1 MHAIESRLK
10 VKSVESGEV
19 MSPVTFDVAI
29 PHKVSSVLT
38 TESVADLQITPGD
51 EFEWAA
57 VYFSLCHI
65 VQTRPRFA
73 PVLQLK
79 CIF

>member
-1 MHAIESRLK
+1 
-10 VKSVESGEV
+10 
-19 MSPVTFDVAI
+19 MSLAKFDVTI
-29 PHKVSSVLT
+29 PHKMSSVLT
-38 TESVADLQITPGD
+38 AESVADLQITPGD
-51 EFEWAA
+51 ETELAV

-73 PVLQLK
+73 PVLRLK